1 MADLHFF
8 FTRVT
13 YTSLE
18 IKYYICFIKNI
29 FFLYGRREEKERV
42 ANYLIIL

>member
-1 MADLHFF
+1 MADLFYRFF

-18 IKYYICFIKNI
+18 IKYYIRFIKNI
-29 FFLYGRREEKERV
+29 YFFIREEKERV
-42 ANYLIIL
+42 ANLICLL